1 MKEILAAQG
10 ITKNFGG
17 VHALKGVD
25 FHLMEGEIH
34 TLVGENGAGK
44 STLMK
49 IFMGDHQ
56 PDSGQ
61 ILFNGEPVK
70 IANPTKALELG
81 IAMVPQEL
89 HYMPHLSIADYVCVG
104 REPNRLGF
112 TNKRKTIDFTKQQLA
127 RIGFDIDPSIKMG
140 RLTVS
145 QIQLI
150 EIAKVV
156 SYGSKVLILD
166 EPTSSL
172 TVQEADTLFKVLC
185 QLRSEGVSVIYI
197 SHKLDELK
205 QITDRVTI
213 LRDGNW
219 ILTDKFENL
228 THDELVRNM
237 IGREL
242 NEVFQPKNR
251 NYGEIALEAEGLTKK
266 GVFENISLQVRRG
279 EVVGLSGLVGAGRTE
294 VVTSIF
300 GEDKLDSGTVRLF
313 GRPVHFKSARDA
325 IDHKLAF
332 VSEDRKLYGL
342 NLIGSIRDNMT
353 SASDQLYSR
362 LGFTSKKKQIAAS
375 ERMVSDLSIKIH
387 SLEQPVNNL
396 SGGNQ
401 QKVVL
406 GKWLLTEPEIIIFDE
421 PTRGID
427 VGAKSEFYRIIVE
440 LARAGKAVLMISSE
454 MPEIIGLCNR
464 VYVLHEGH
472 FRGELKDTQE
482 SNDITEQNI
491 VNLFF

>member
-1 MKEILAAQG
+1 MKEILTAQG
-10 ITKNFGG
+10 ITKSFGG
-17 VHALKGVD
+17 VHALRGVD

-49 IFMGDHQ
+49 VFMGDHQ

-61 ILFNGEPVK
+61 VFFNGEPVK

-89 HYMPHLSIADYVCVG
+89 HYMPYLSIADYVCVG

-112 TNKRKTIDFTKQQLA
+112 TNKRKTIEFTKKQLE
-127 RIGFDIDPSIKMG
+127 RIGFDIDPNIKMG
-140 RLTVS
+140 NLTVS

-156 SYGSKVLILD
+156 SYGSKILILD

-172 TVQEADTLFKVLC
+172 TVQEAETLFKVLR

-213 LRDGNW
+213 LRDGKW
-219 ILTDKFENL
+219 ILTDDFKNL

-242 NEVFQPKNR
+242 SEVYQPKNR
-251 NYGEIALEAEGLTKK
+251 EYGEVALEAKGLTKN
-266 GVFENISLQVRRG
+266 GVFQDISFQVHRG

-294 VVTSIF
+294 VVTAIF
-300 GEDKLDSGTVRLF
+300 GEDKLDAGTVSIF
-313 GRPVHFKSARDA
+313 GKDVRFKSSRDA
-325 IDHKLAF
+325 INHKIAF

-342 NLIGSIRDNMT
+342 NLIGSIKDNMT
-353 SASDQLYSR
+353 SASDKLYSKW
-362 LGFTSKKKQIAAS
+362 GFTNKRKQYAAS
-375 ERMVSDLSIKIH
+375 ERMVADLSIKIH
-387 SLEQPVNNL
+387 NLDQQVNNL

-427 VGAKSEFYRIIVE
+427 VGAKSEFYRIIAD
-440 LARAGKAVLMISSE
+440 LAREGKAVLMISSE

-472 FRGELKDTQE
+472 LRGELRDTPE
-482 SNDITEQNI
+482 NNEITEQNI